1 MLIDPYAD
9 PLWDTEPC
17 PERAAE
23 QAAAKNRSLAEIFE
37 ATLKSRD
44 HNVLMTAL
52 TGMYARLEGAQSW
65 TATRRLRFL
74 SALRVCSCAG
84 HECWLRTCLQ
94 NHHVYVCHCH
104 WHAMP
109 MSFFGAC

>member
-52 TGMYARLEGAQSW
+52 TGMYARLEGTQNLFINQKV
-65 TATRRLRFL
+65 TPL
-74 SALRVCSCAG
+74 S
-84 HECWLRTCLQ
+84 
-94 NHHVYVCHCH
+94 
-104 WHAMP
+104 
-109 MSFFGAC
+109 

>member
-1 MLIDPYAD
+1 MLLDPYAD

-17 PERAAE
+17 PQRAAQ

-52 TGMYARLEGAQSW
+52 TGMYARLEGMEALSPCVSVVP
-65 TATRRLRFL
+65 LLFL
-74 SALRVCSCAG
+74 DS
-84 HECWLRTCLQ
+84 
-94 NHHVYVCHCH
+94 
-104 WHAMP
+104 
-109 MSFFGAC
+109 SFLPSLLFVVLFP